1 MPSEW
6 LGVHGG
12 RSYGPV
18 PRGPSLPS
26 LAVYCTLYCTL
37 LYIILYCTLYTA
49 FIVFGT
55 FTASLPSLS
64 LPQSKDDKNLLS
76 DSTTDVK

>member
-37 LYIILYCTLYTA
+37 LYTVLYTVHR
-49 FIVFGT
+49 FHCVWHFYRLPPFT
-55 FTASLPSLS
+55 FAAAI
-64 LPQSKDDKNLLS
+64 QR
-76 DSTTDVK
+76 